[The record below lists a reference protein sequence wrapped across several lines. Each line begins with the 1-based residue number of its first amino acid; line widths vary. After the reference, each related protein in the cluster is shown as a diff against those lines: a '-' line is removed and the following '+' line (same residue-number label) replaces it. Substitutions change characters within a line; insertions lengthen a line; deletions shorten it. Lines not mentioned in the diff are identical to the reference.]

1 MNRSLLTLATLA
13 LAACG
18 GEAPPGQPATTAAPT
33 AVAPAA
39 ARQLTLT
46 YFTMKG

>member
-1 MNRSLLTLATLA
+1 MNRSFLTLATLA

-18 GEAPPGQPATTAAPT
+18 GEAPPGQPATPAPT
-33 AVAPAA
+33 AAPAA